1 MSTFE
6 TNFEALTWRVMTK
19 LISDQE
25 NFPHV
30 IIFGD
35 CVSPELARKTGIHLG
50 YYHLPSAWNTGHP
63 GTSIALTNSLDDL
76 YLNVLPK
83 VCLKM
88 ELELL
93 ESVTTPDDCT
103 CASNLIERPQVYL
116 EALTSAHG
124 QDG

>member
-6 TNFEALTWRVMTK
+6 THFETLTWRVMSK
-19 LISDQE
+19 LISDHE

-30 IIFGD
+30 VIFGD
-35 CVSPELARKTGIHLG
+35 CVSPVLARKTGIHMG
-50 YYHLPSAWNTGHP
+50 YYHLPPIGLPGHP
-63 GTSIALTNSLDDL
+63 GTSVALTKSLDDL

-93 ESVTTPDDCT
+93 ESVTIPGDCACT
-103 CASNLIERPQVYL
+103 SNLIERPHVYL
-116 EALTSAHG
+116 EALTSTDG